1 MLPKRFDQAQ
11 PFITLGII
19 VLAWLIVPTAFKR
32 YARLSFFEFQ
42 APIDTAASGVRD
54 VQEFWSLRTRS
65 KNELIEAGIDL
76 AHLNA
81 KYETSIQ
88 QNAALNGE
96 VSRLE
101 ELLKLPSRTEYRAEP
116 ARVER
121 RDLNSWWQ
129 TMIIRKGANFD
140 ITVGSPVIFS
150 GGVVG
155 KVITVHAYTSEV
167 MMISNP
173 GFRIAAVIEGDN
185 PPRPLNYLG
194 GINPVFGPAS
204 GRVEFVPLDVTATPS
219 SPRRLTTSGLGGLF
233 PPGLTIGN
241 IIRLDP
247 STDGLFKTGEVKL
260 DPRLD
265 AVEEVTVLVP
275 LSTDTPAVSGTP

>member
-19 VLAWLIVPTAFKR
+19 VLAWLIVPTVFKR
-32 YARLSFFEFQ
+32 YMRLSFFEFQ

-54 VQEFWSLRTRS
+54 VREFWSLRTRT

-88 QNAALNGE
+88 QNAALQGE
-96 VSRLE
+96 VARLE

-116 ARVER
+116 ARVVR
-121 RDLNSWWQ
+121 RDFNSWWQ
-129 TMIIRKGANFD
+129 ILIIRKGTNHG
-140 ITVGSPVIFS
+140 ITVGAPVIFT

-155 KVITVHAYTSEV
+155 HITAVHAYESEV
-167 MMISNP
+167 LMISNP
-173 GFRIAAVIEGDN
+173 GLRLAAMIEGDS
-185 PPRPLNYLG
+185 RPLSYQG
-194 GINPVFGPAS
+194 GKNPVFGPAM
-204 GRVEFVPLDVTATPS
+204 GRVEFVPLEMTATPS
-219 SPRRLTTSGLGGLF
+219 APRRLVTSGLGGVF
-233 PPGLTIGN
+233 PPGLKIGD
-241 IIRLDP
+241 IVRLDP
-247 STDGLFKTGEVKL
+247 STDGLFKSGDVKL

-265 AVEEVTVLVP
+265 SIEEVSVLVP
-275 LSTDTPAVSGTP
+275 IGAETAVSTKP